1 LAQRIKEDLTLLDM
15 CVSMVLLPGKTEAVS
30 FQVLRKLYQAAR
42 PEIILSVENSI
53 KKVGEKG

>member
-1 LAQRIKEDLTLLDM
+1 M